1 MANGNSS
8 FQRFLSS
15 NSSEVCVDEENV
27 KRMNLEINDLRIA
40 LKAAKDSLLEE
51 KQQKV
56 KDRRMYKAK
65 VKEIKIIC
73 NDYVSKLSGEHD
85 AKLKTMEDEYEMNLK
100 KLIRYR
106 KVSSYHGNK
115 NLTGFIKMNLFY

>member
-15 NSSEVCVDEENV
+15 STSEVCVDEENV
-27 KRMNLEINDLRIA
+27 KRMNVEINDLRIA

-56 KDRRMYKAK
+56 KDRKVYKAK
-65 VKEIKIIC
+65 VKEIKTIC
-73 NDYVSKLSGEHD
+73 NDYVSKFSSEHNV
-85 AKLKTMEDEYEMNLK
+85 KLKTMEDE
-100 KLIRYR
+100 
-106 KVSSYHGNK
+106 
-115 NLTGFIKMNLFY
+115 